1 MAIGSAGRT
10 SRAGESAV
18 AEAGEDP
25 SKQGPTR
32 DVVTTGACRLG
43 EAARTTADA
52 EGSSKIVA
60 PGSRRVIKALI
71 GASTSSGTSEDEPFW
86 HGGSSPL
93 ETSTT
98 AGYKRREQHQRRHE
112 QNPIA
117 KREEGPNLVDD
128 WR

>member
-1 MAIGSAGRT
+1 MAVGSAGRA

-18 AEAGEDP
+18 AEAVEGS
-25 SKQGPTR
+25 SKQGPTG
-32 DVVTTGACRLG
+32 DEVTTGACGPG
-43 EAARTTADA
+43 EAAGTTADA

-60 PGSRRVIKALI
+60 PGSRRVIKALM

-98 AGYKRREQHQRRHE
+98 AGYERREHR
-112 QNPIA
+112 
-117 KREEGPNLVDD
+117 
-128 WR
+128 